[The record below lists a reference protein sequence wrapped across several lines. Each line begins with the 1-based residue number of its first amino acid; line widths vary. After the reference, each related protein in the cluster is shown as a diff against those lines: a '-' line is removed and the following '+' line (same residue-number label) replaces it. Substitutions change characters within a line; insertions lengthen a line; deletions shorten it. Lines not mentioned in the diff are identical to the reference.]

1 MEINKKTRNQLRL
14 QSFSFFVLVIVI
26 AGLIFQL
33 SREYNTE
40 FDWTAG
46 SRHTVSKATAKVL
59 EKLDSELKI
68 TSYATSGELSNVRQS
83 ITGIIKRYQK
93 ESDKISIEF
102 IDPRLNPQKT
112 TELGISVDGEMI
124 LEYKGRTEHLKDLS
138 EKSIT
143 NSIYR
148 LLRNTN
154 RQILFLTGHGE
165 RNPLGQANHDLSI
178 FVDNLSNK
186 GFKVAPLDL
195 GKTLSVPANTSVLVI
210 ASPLVDYLPGEA
222 KIIKDYVEAGGN
234 LLWFI
239 EPDKTEFLK
248 DLAAYLHLTVVKGL
262 IIDLD
267 NGLLGNDPTH
277 VLGQYVQH
285 AITENF
291 STTQTLFPQVTGI
304 SIDAKQKNWSIE
316 PFVQSMPR
324 SWLETG
330 KMEGSVKYNEAS
342 DISGPLPFGVAMTRT
357 VGSDSSNGSDNNKS
371 EGSQEDKKDTQHQQ
385 RIVIMGDGDFL
396 SNTYLGLV
404 GNLAMGESIFNWL
417 SHDDNFID
425 IPPTTATGSKIAIT
439 EMQMGFLGLIFIV
452 LLPAL
457 FVGSG
462 FFIWIRRRKK

>member
-14 QSFSFFVLVIVI
+14 QNFSFFVLVIVI

-40 FDWTAG
+40 FDWTAN

-83 ITGIIKRYQK
+83 ITDIIKRYQK
-93 ESDKISIEF
+93 ESDKINIKF
-102 IDPRLNPQKT
+102 IDPRLNPQQT
-112 TELGISVDGEMI
+112 TELGITIDGEMI
-124 LEYKGRTEHLKDLS
+124 LEYKGRTEHLKNLS

-165 RNPLGQANHDLSI
+165 RNPLGKANHDLSL
-178 FVDNLSNK
+178 FVDNLNNK

-195 GKTLSVPANTSVLVI
+195 GKTLSVPKNTSVLVI
-210 ASPLVDYLPGEA
+210 ASPRVDYLPGEE
-222 KIIKDYVEAGGN
+222 KIIKDYVKAGGN
-234 LLWFI
+234 LLWLI

-248 DLAAYLHLTVVKGL
+248 DLAAYLHLTTVKGL

-291 STTQTLFPQVTGI
+291 STTQTLFPRVTGI
-304 SIDAKQKNWSIE
+304 SITAEQGWTVE

-357 VGSDSSNGSDNNKS
+357 TGSDGSKENKS
-371 EGSQEDKKDTQHQQ
+371 ESGQKDKQDTQHQQ

-439 EMQMGFLGLIFIV
+439 EMQMGILGLIFIV
-452 LLPAL
+452 LVPAL

-462 FFIWIRRRKK
+462 FFIWFRRRKK